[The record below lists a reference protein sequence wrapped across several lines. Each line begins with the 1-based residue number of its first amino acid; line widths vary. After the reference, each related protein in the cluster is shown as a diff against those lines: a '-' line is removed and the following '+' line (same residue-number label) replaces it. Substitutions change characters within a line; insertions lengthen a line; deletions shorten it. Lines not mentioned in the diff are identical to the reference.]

1 MTGPAGPSGPTWR
14 GEAPEAARLSAGG
27 WARVALRGPAL
38 ALVLL
43 LGVLVKLPLRL
54 IERPLCGQRRP
65 VTPWITQGV
74 SRLALAIL
82 GIRLELHGPRLRG
95 AGALV
100 ANHASWLD
108 IFALNARRNVYFVSK
123 AEVAGWPGIGFL
135 ARLAGTVFIT
145 RDPRAAA
152 EQKQLFE
159 ERLLQGHRLL
169 FFPEG
174 TSTDGQRV
182 LPFKPTLFAAFFADP
197 LRHRLALQAVTVIW
211 HAPPGED
218 PRFYCWWGDMG
229 FGPHLLRVLG
239 ASRGGRVE
247 LIYHPP
253 VRVDDHPNR
262 KTLAAHLE
270 AQVRCAHPAGR

>member
-1 MTGPAGPSGPTWR
+1 MTGANGPAGPTWR
-14 GEAPEAARLSAGG
+14 GDAPEAARLSAGG

-43 LGVLVKLPLRL
+43 LGVLVKLTLRL

-65 VTPWITQGV
+65 VTPWITQAV

-82 GIRLELHGPRLRG
+82 GIRLEVHGPRLRG

-159 ERLLQGHRLL
+159 ERLLHGHRLL

-211 HAPPGED
+211 HAPPGDD

-239 ASRGGRVE
+239 ASRKGRVE

-262 KTLAAHLE
+262 KTLAAHVE
-270 AQVRCAHPAGR
+270 AQVRRAHPAGR

>member
-1 MTGPAGPSGPTWR
+1 MSGPTWR
-14 GEAPEAARLSAGG
+14 GDAPEEARLSAGG

-38 ALVLL
+38 ALLIV

-74 SRLALAIL
+74 SRLALVIL
-82 GIRLELHGPRLRG
+82 GIGLDTRGPRLQG

-123 AEVAGWPGIGFL
+123 AEVSGWPGIGFL

-145 RDPRAAA
+145 RDPRAAV
-152 EQKQLFE
+152 EQKRVFE
-159 ERLLQGHRLL
+159 ERLLHGHRLL

-182 LPFKPTLFAAFFADP
+182 LPFKPTLFAAFFGAP
-197 LRHRLALQAVTVIW
+197 LRHQMALQAVTVIW
-211 HAPPGED
+211 HAPAGAD
-218 PRFYCWWGDMG
+218 PRFYGWWGDMG
-229 FGPHLLRVLG
+229 FGPHLLKVLG
-239 ASRGGRVE
+239 ARRQGRVA
-247 LIYHPP
+247 LVYHPP

-270 AQVRCAHPAGR
+270 AQVRSAHPMGH

>member
-1 MTGPAGPSGPTWR
+1 MTGPSGPAGPTWR
-14 GEAPEAARLSAGG
+14 GDAPEEARLSAGG

-38 ALVLL
+38 ALVVV

-65 VTPWITQGV
+65 VTPWITQAV
-74 SRLALAIL
+74 ARLGMAIL
-82 GIRLELHGPRLRG
+82 GIGLEARGPQLQG

-123 AEVAGWPGIGFL
+123 AEVSGWPVIGFL

-152 EQKQLFE
+152 EQKRVFE
-159 ERLLQGHRLL
+159 ARLLRGHRLL

-182 LPFKPTLFAAFFADP
+182 LPFKPTLFAAFFNDP
-197 LRHRLALQAVTVIW
+197 LRHEMALQAVTVIW
-211 HAPPGED
+211 RAPAGED
-218 PRFYCWWGDMG
+218 PRFYGWWGDMSL
-229 FGPHLLRVLG
+229 GPHLLKVLG
-239 ASRGGRVE
+239 ARRQGRVE
-247 LIYHPP
+247 LIFHPP
-253 VRVDDHPNR
+253 LRVDDHPNR

-270 AQVRCAHPAGR
+270 AQVRSAHPAGH